1 MDKLTP
7 RALSL
12 SNPWKLIEFM
22 SVFSPVILALIV
34 FSMTFIFQSPKGF
47 IFLIIFLIISGLRE
61 FVLYLMNAPKFFA
74 KGDFC
79 TMVQYGQYSNVGYIV
94 FIATFTFIYLFT
106 PMFYNNDYNYLAL
119 GGYLTYFIIISWL
132 LMNQGC
138 MKIVDVFLNMFSG
151 GVVGV
156 LVLGAIMS
164 LGLKDYLVFN
174 EVSSSKEVCTMPK
187 KQTFKCSV
195 YKNGE
200 LVGSSNT

>member
-1 MDKLTP
+1 
-7 RALSL
+7 
-12 SNPWKLIEFM
+12 
-22 SVFSPVILALIV
+22 
-34 FSMTFIFQSPKGF
+34 
-47 IFLIIFLIISGLRE
+47 
-61 FVLYLMNAPKFFA
+61 
-74 KGDFC
+74 
-79 TMVQYGQYSNVGYIV
+79 
-94 FIATFTFIYLFT
+94 
-106 PMFYNNDYNYLAL
+106 
-119 GGYLTYFIIISWL
+119 
-132 LMNQGC
+132 MNQGC